1 MLSTWET
8 LNDGRRSPVQ
18 GEMMAETKAGE
29 RHHKAHLRPGER
41 HVQRRAG
48 RREYPLDW
56 KNFQRGSARIHS
68 EWEGAVWN
76 GSQLLLV
83 QREIKGSSK
92 FTPKYA

>member
-1 MLSTWET
+1 M
-8 LNDGRRSPVQ
+8 Q

-29 RHHKAHLRPGER
+29 RHHKEHLRLGER

-48 RREYPLDW
+48 RREYSLDW
-56 KNFQRGSARIHS
+56 KNFQRGSARRIHR
-68 EWEGAVWN
+68 EWEGEVWN

-83 QREIKGSSK
+83 QREIQESSK